1 MMFAVG
7 KVGHAFKVNLGQ
19 ELYYLLIVLY
29 FS

>member
-1 MMFAVG
+1 MFAAG